1 METKRV
7 CSQPDHGVDLYTL
20 HYAAILLLAGPMG
33 PFWHL
38 GAHMLRTAS
47 DLDYNPS
54 TLSLLRLVLRTTSVG
69 PESSKYR
76 TALHGPLTK
85 FRLLVQEGQNPD
97 VLTLD
102 GALRIR
108 RGDIRG
114 ALDSFDRA
122 IKAAA
127 AQGGNAFAPA
137 PTQEELKHGSTG
149 PPPPVRKP
157 AWAME
162 SMCHLERGRLLLQ
175 QGNRAAAEAAF
186 RVAALELDMA
196 AGYLEL
202 GKMLPIGSPERESCL
217 LKAILTGKTDAIPL
231 LSVFSEDKPP
241 DPARDPA
248 EDQRWANEW
257 RLLAS
262 GSEEEG
268 GISSS
273 SGPVS

>member
-1 METKRV
+1 
-7 CSQPDHGVDLYTL
+7 
-20 HYAAILLLAGPMG
+20 MG
-33 PFWHL
+33 PFWQL

-76 TALHGPLTK
+76 AALHGPLTK

-108 RGDIRG
+108 RGDTRG
-114 ALDSFDRA
+114 ALDSFNRA

-127 AQGGNAFAPA
+127 TQGRDAFAPA
-137 PTQEELKHGSTG
+137 PTQEELKHGSTVT
-149 PPPPVRKP
+149 PLPVRKP

-186 RVAALELDMA
+186 RVAAVELDMA

-217 LKAILTGKTDAIPL
+217 LRAILTGKTDAIPL
-231 LSVFSEDKPP
+231 LSVFSGDKS
-241 DPARDPA
+241 PARDPE

-268 GISSS
+268 GVSGS
-273 SGPVS
+273 SGPTS